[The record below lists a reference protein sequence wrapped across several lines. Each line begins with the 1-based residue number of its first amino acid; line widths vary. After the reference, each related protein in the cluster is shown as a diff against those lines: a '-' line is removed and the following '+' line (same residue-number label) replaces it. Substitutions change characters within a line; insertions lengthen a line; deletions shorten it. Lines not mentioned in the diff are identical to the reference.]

1 MQNILFRCSKFIWS
15 GVIYKN
21 TMGLEIERK
30 YLVDK
35 KIWDKIIKDEKH
47 LIKQG
52 YILNNPDKTI
62 RVRLTDNKGFITIKG
77 LSTGASRKEFEYQIP
92 EKDAK
97 ELLGNFCTTS
107 ISKIRNKISY
117 KGKLWEVDEFLDDN
131 AGLIVA
137 EIELSMEQETFDL
150 PDWIAKEVTGESK
163 YYNSNLS
170 RQPYKD
176 WKQI

>member
-1 MQNILFRCSKFIWS
+1 MVVAFQLQNISFRCSKFIWPRL
-15 GVIYKN
+15 IYKN

-62 RVRLTDNKGFITIKG
+62 RVRLTENKGFITIKG

-97 ELLGNFCTTS
+97 ELLDNFF
-107 ISKIRNKISY
+107 
-117 KGKLWEVDEFLDDN
+117 V
-131 AGLIVA
+131 
-137 EIELSMEQETFDL
+137 L
-150 PDWIAKEVTGESK
+150 PVSVK
-163 YYNSNLS
+163 
-170 RQPYKD
+170 
-176 WKQI
+176 